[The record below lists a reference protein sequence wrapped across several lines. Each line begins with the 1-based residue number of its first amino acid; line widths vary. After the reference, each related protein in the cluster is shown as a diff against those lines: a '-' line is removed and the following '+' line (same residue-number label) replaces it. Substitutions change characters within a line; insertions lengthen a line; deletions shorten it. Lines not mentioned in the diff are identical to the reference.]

1 MELETIMQLVTVLV
15 TLVLGVISKKNKY
28 ISNNLIPIQNI
39 AIGLIIAIIQW
50 IITKNFSVAVSL
62 SGILAGGIY
71 DIPTNLLKLI
81 KPKETVGDG
90 PEVYEEVEIEETIEE
105 VDNGESND

>member
-1 MELETIMQLVTVLV
+1 MEFETIMQLVTILV

-28 ISNNLIPIQNI
+28 ISNNLIPVQNI
-39 AIGLIIAIIQW
+39 VIGLIMAFIEW
-50 IITKNFSVAVSL
+50 IITKDFSLAIGL

-71 DIPTNLLKLI
+71 DIPTNLLKLK
-81 KPKETVGDG
+81 KPQLVVGDD
-90 PEVYEEVEIEETIEE
+90 PIVYEE